1 MDASRTHNHRSA
13 NRAPTDA
20 PQSRPHRLSFLQR
33 LHRSRR
39 AENLEDSQGSFLS
52 SRSTDAPPQSHSS
65 PTHTLHAINES
76 QNAQRGGKIQWLK
89 NARETTL
96 KGLKLVLDIAE
107 KASDVIPIHTVNAV
121 IGGLQ
126 VLLERQE
133 VWHIIYLSV
142 YFFWLTDH
150 ATD

>member
-1 MDASRTHNHRSA
+1 MDASRTHRHRSTSS
-13 NRAPTDA
+13 APTDA

-52 SRSTDAPPQSHSS
+52 PSSTDAPPQSHSS
-65 PTHTLHAINES
+65 PAPTLHANNKS
-76 QNAQRGGKIQWLK
+76 QEDKIK
-89 NARETTL
+89 RARETAL
-96 KGLKLVLDIAE
+96 VGLKLVVDVAE
-107 KASDVIPIHTVNAV
+107 KASDVMPIPAVNAV

-133 VWHIIYLSV
+133 VWRSNCFLAV
-142 YFFWLTDH
+142 TDH
-150 ATD
+150 TADQF

>member
-1 MDASRTHNHRSA
+1 MDASRTHRHRSA

-20 PQSRPHRLSFLQR
+20 PQSRPHRLSPMQR
-33 LHRSRR
+33 THRGRR
-39 AENLEDSQGSFLS
+39 AENSEDPQGASLS
-52 SRSTDAPPQSHSS
+52 PHSTDAPPQSHRS
-65 PTHTLHAINES
+65 PTLHANNES
-76 QNAQRGGKIQWLK
+76 QNTQRGRKIQWLK

-133 VWHIIYLSV
+133 VWHSICFSAV
-142 YFFWLTDH
+142 TDH
-150 ATD
+150 TADQC

>member
-1 MDASRTHNHRSA
+1 MQRMHR
-13 NRAPTDA
+13 D
-20 PQSRPHRLSFLQR
+20 
-33 LHRSRR
+33 RR
-39 AENLEDSQGSFLS
+39 AENSEDPEGASLS
-52 SRSTDAPPQSHSS
+52 PHSPETPPQSHSS
-65 PTHTLHAINES
+65 PTPSLRANNEP

-133 VWHIIYLSV
+133 VWRSNCFLAV
-142 YFFWLTDH
+142 TDH
-150 ATD
+150 TADQF